1 MCIQKIVVR
10 IPPLRLNK
18 VAIMEATFNMNENII
33 QIGILYDMVNEVNY

>member
-18 VAIMEATFNMNENII
+18 VAIMEATFNMNENNNNNTNWHIVRH
-33 QIGILYDMVNEVNY
+33 GK